1 MNIKYIPIYTD
12 DVEKQLRF
20 FTEKLGLETCGC
32 KNILFGQE
40 CTIIKTNNP
49 GVFLM
54 VIKQAKTNTATPPII
69 LSTDDCLNDYYSLK
83 TAGVSFYNEP
93 EYLPIGLGAE
103 FSDPTGNRY
112 LLIEERIY
120 S

>member
-20 FTEKLGLETCGC
+20 FTEKLGLEICGC

-40 CTIIKTNNP
+40 CTIIKTRNP
-49 GVFLM
+49 GVFILVLM
-54 VIKQAKTNTATPPII
+54 QAQSNIKTPPII
-69 LSTDDCLNDYYSLK
+69 LNTDDCLNDYHSLK
-83 TAGVSFYNEP
+83 TAGIDFYNEP
-93 EYLPIGLGAE
+93 EYSPIGLGAE
-103 FSDPTGNRY
+103 FSDPSGNRY

>member
-40 CTIIKTNNP
+40 CTIIRTNNP
-49 GVFLM
+49 AVFLM
-54 VIKQAKTNTATPPII
+54 VIKQTKTNTVTAPII

-93 EYLPIGLGAE
+93 QYSPIGLGAE